1 MIEPVS
7 RRAALRQGALL
18 AAGTVLAACSLPDGP
33 SANRPTSTPAPTPTP
48 TPTSDPTGATSTSR
62 TLLVYFSRAGEN
74 YYYGGRRDLEVGNTE
89 VLARMI
95 NELIDADVHRIEA
108 ADPYPEEYDATVQ
121 RNVREQGG
129 DERPAIANPL
139 DSISPYD
146 TVLVGSPIWNVRPP
160 MIMNTFAEGH
170 DFGGLQIHPFV
181 THAVSGLGRTQD
193 VYAAAFPGARIEP
206 WSGRPGRRSHRP
218 TQRRAGVAP
227 PCGPDPLTDP
237 TTRPERQEALMQ
249 TRKLGPWRYPRSA
262 TAVWG

>member
-33 SANRPTSTPAPTPTP
+33 SANRPTSTPTAPTPTP

-193 VYAAAFPGARIEP
+193 VYAAAFPGARI
-206 WSGRPGRRSHRP
+206 GRGLAVQGEEVTDRRSDV
-218 TQRRAGVAP
+218 QAWLRRAG
-227 PCGPDPLTDP
+227 LTP
-237 TTRPERQEALMQ
+237 
-249 TRKLGPWRYPRSA
+249 
-262 TAVWG
+262 